1 MKALREFFSYVQ
13 RNPAL
18 GVGLGILLALVL
30 FTLLGPLFVNV
41 QKGPFPLYAI
51 PNQPPNGKFPFGT
64 DAQGR
69 DLLAVMIVGTGMT
82 LQIGAI
88 SGAIGLGIG
97 IVLGFVSGYLGG
109 SLIDTVITSFVD
121 VYMSIPSFL
130 ILIIVATTFSN
141 ITLGVTEM
149 GIIVALVSWA
159 GSARSI
165 RAQVLSMRERPFVMM
180 AKLSGMTGIEIVM
193 KELVPNLLPFLVMSL
208 SQAVYGGIMSSL
220 GLEALGIGNRRN
232 PTLGMTLFYVQYYGA
247 FLIGLWWWILEPIA
261 VIVLVL
267 TSLVLT
273 SFGLD
278 EIANPRSR
286 SKA

>member
-1 MKALREFFSYVQ
+1 MKGFFSYVR

-18 GVGLGILLALVL
+18 GAGLGILLILVL
-30 FTLLGPLFVNV
+30 FTSVGRLFVDTKGAYPLFT
-41 QKGPFPLYAI
+41 I
-51 PNQPPNGKFPFGT
+51 PNQPPGAGHPFGT

-69 DLLAVMIVGTGMT
+69 DLLAVMVVGTGMT

-97 IVLGFVSGYLGG
+97 IVLGFVSGYMGG
-109 SLIDTVITSFVD
+109 SLIDTIITAFID

-130 ILIIVATTFSN
+130 ILIIVSTTFSK
-141 ITLGVTEM
+141 ITLGITEM

-165 RAQVLSMRERPFVMM
+165 RAQVLTMRERPFVMM
-180 AKLSGMTGIEIVM
+180 AKLSGMRGLEIVM

-208 SQAVYGGIMSSL
+208 SQAVYGGIMASL
-220 GLEALGIGNRRN
+220 GLEALGIGNRKN
-232 PTLGMTLFYVQYYGA
+232 PTLGMTLFFVQYYSA
-247 FLIGLWWWILEPIA
+247 FLIGLWWWIIEPIA
-261 VIVLVL
+261 VIVLTL
-267 TSLVLT
+267 TSLVLI

-286 SKA
+286 SKV

>member
-1 MKALREFFSYVQ
+1 MKRLKGFGSYVR

-18 GVGLGILLALVL
+18 GVGLGVLLLLVL
-30 FTLLGPLFVNV
+30 FTSVGRLFIDVEKGPYPLFT
-41 QKGPFPLYAI
+41 I
-51 PNQPPNGKFPFGT
+51 PNQPPSAKFPFGT

-69 DLLAVMIVGTGMT
+69 DLLAVMVIGTGMT

-88 SGAIGLGIG
+88 SGALGLGVG
-97 IVLGFVSGYLGG
+97 IVLGFVSGYMGG
-109 SLIDTVITSFVD
+109 SFIDTIITSFID

-141 ITLGVTEM
+141 VTLGITEM
-149 GIIVALVSWA
+149 GVIVALVSWA
-159 GSARSI
+159 GPARSI

-180 AKLSGMTGIEIVM
+180 AKLSGMRGIEIVM

-208 SQAVYGGIMSSL
+208 SQAVYAGIMSSL

-232 PTLGMTLFYVQYYGA
+232 PTLGMTLFYVQYYAA

-286 SKA
+286 SKV